1 MPDTLTLMTKPL
13 AETLAANVRAEMW
26 RQNVS
31 SRTMAKVLG
40 LSPQQMSERLRG
52 LVEIR
57 PNELQKIAE
66 ELGKPVGWF
75 LGVPSEEPAA

>member
-1 MPDTLTLMTKPL
+1 
-13 AETLAANVRAEMW
+13 
-26 RQNVS
+26 
-31 SRTMAKVLG
+31 MAKVLG